1 MITPEQVVR
10 DLERTLPILEK
21 AGAEAMHAAV
31 DLTRDRMR
39 GNAPRGRT
47 GRLGENISATVN
59 HTQTGVSGTVRPREK
74 YARYVDRGTG
84 LQVEHH
90 SRITPKAGRKAKGGA
105 ALKFADGSFRRSSKG
120 QKLTRFI
127 ERTREEAAVEA
138 QHLLEQGAVTAT
150 ERMFR

>member
-1 MITPEQVVR
+1 MLTPEQVVR

-21 AGAEAMHAAV
+21 AGAEAMRAAV

-39 GNAPRGRT
+39 ENAPRGRT
-47 GRLGENISATVN
+47 GRLSENIAATVN

-84 LQVEHH
+84 LQAEYH
-90 SRITPKAGRKAKGGA
+90 SKITPKAARAASGRA
-105 ALKFADGSFRRSSKG
+105 ALKFADGTFRRSSKG
-120 QKLTRFI
+120 QKPTRFI
-127 ERTREEAAVEA
+127 ERTREAAAVEA